1 MKTTC
6 SETASQL
13 IRGAKWVSAVI
24 FLDKT
29 KEDQNNFTSKDK
41 HFNGI
46 ITLTDRNL
54 RKMG

>member
-6 SETASQL
+6 SEAASQP

-24 FLDKT
+24 FLGKT